1 MVASG
6 DRDEG
11 RLMRLFRVL
20 LQLAWR
26 NLWRNHR
33 RTIVMLSAIS
43 VGVWA
48 MIFMTALTRG
58 MVDQMIVDGIK
69 ALPGHVQ
76 MHHPDYLDDPS
87 INNRIPMSDEE
98 LEERF
103 GDAGFVAW
111 ASRVKVPAVI
121 TSERDSRG
129 ITLLG
134 IDPAAEQGLMFVD
147 YEQVDGR
154 FLVDENDKGIVIGR
168 KLAETLETEIGK
180 RVVVMSQDPDND
192 IADRGFRVVG
202 LYEASTGAVEEAYAF
217 IGKRTAQKMLRIE
230 GGTSEVVFVGGDYRN
245 VDPVYESVVVAVDKT
260 VVVNR
265 WYDVDTYLGTMM
277 NVMDGFVL
285 VWVVVIFL
293 ALSFGL
299 VNTLVM
305 AVFER
310 VREIGLMLALGMK
323 PASILGQI
331 IIESM
336 LLLALGLAI
345 GDLLAFATIVPL
357 QDGIDI
363 SFVGEGMEMFGAASV
378 LYPKLYMNDIVLA
391 NVVVLVL
398 GFLASLSPAWRASR
412 YEPVEALAKV
422 G

>member
-1 MVASG
+1 
-6 DRDEG
+6 
-11 RLMRLFRVL
+11 MRLFDVL

-33 RTIVMLSAIS
+33 RTTVMLSAIS

-87 INNRIPMSDEE
+87 IINRIPMSDDE
-98 LEERF
+98 LDEKF
-103 GDAGFVAW
+103 ADAGFVAW

-134 IDPAAEQGLMFVD
+134 IDPAAERDLMFVD

-154 FLVDENDKGIVIGR
+154 FLTAEDDNGIVIGK

-202 LYEASTGAVEEAYAF
+202 LYSASTGAVEEAYAF
-217 IGKRTAQKMLRIE
+217 VGKRTAQKMLGIE
-230 GGTSEVVFVGGDYRN
+230 GGTSEVVFVGDDYRN
-245 VDPVYESVVVAVDKT
+245 VDAVYESVVALVDKT

-299 VNTLVM
+299 VNTLLM

-336 LLLALGLAI
+336 LLLGLGLAM
-345 GDLLAFATIVPL
+345 GDLLAFATISPL
-357 QDGIDI
+357 QSGIDI
-363 SFVGEGMEMFGAASV
+363 SFVGKGMEMFGAASV